1 MRLNSEYSKIIVNRI
16 LSLCKSRRI
25 TINTLANM
33 SGVSQSTLDNLIN
46 GRTFNPRTKT
56 LHKIALAFSMTL
68 SEFLDFKELNDYCF
82 DDNSDDDFE
91 FFDDENRCS

>member
-1 MRLNSEYSKIIVNRI
+1 MDKEYSKIIVNRI
-16 LSLCKSRRI
+16 LLLCKNRHI
-25 TINTLANM
+25 TINTLATM

-56 LHKIALAFSMTL
+56 LHKIAMAFSMTL

-82 DDNSDDDFE
+82 DDNSDDE
-91 FFDDENRCS
+91 IMEDDNIR

>member
-1 MRLNSEYSKIIVNRI
+1 MDKEYSKIIVNRI

-46 GRTFNPRTKT
+46 GGHLIQEQRHCTK
-56 LHKIALAFSMTL
+56 LRWLL
-68 SEFLDFKELNDYCF
+68 V
-82 DDNSDDDFE
+82 
-91 FFDDENRCS
+91 

>member
-1 MRLNSEYSKIIVNRI
+1 MDRNYSRIIVDRI
-16 LSLCKSRRI
+16 LSLCKARHI
-25 TINTLANM
+25 TINTLSNM

-46 GRTFNPRTKT
+46 GKTFNPRTKT

-82 DDNSDDDFE
+82 DDNSDDDIDLFE
-91 FFDDENRCS
+91 KEDRCSS